1 MMVCFWQGG
10 WVEQLQ
16 SESSGEPGLG
26 WRCAH
31 QLQHITSASISVD
44 MGMRAVVLDP
54 CRRLSNANAN

>member
-31 QLQHITSASISVD
+31 QLLLGDFGFVFDGAASSPQL
-44 MGMRAVVLDP
+44 VLV
-54 CRRLSNANAN
+54 